1 MLNDSALVRLLNPC
15 RRRRGNGLGWTTGVI
30 PRFGTQERNYAAWAA
45 RLGTM
50 PHEVLRARSSI
61 GDTSHK
67 LPSRG
72 TICHGM
78 THRLSS
84 CEISVQLAMTVFQ
97 VAHTPPMRRVQ
108 TPLTPDGATIERFL
122 AHCPRRRY
130 PSRTDVFRPGDPANT
145 LYYLISGSVS
155 IIAEEDDGRELVLGY
170 FGPGQFVGE
179 LGLFVESSH
188 REVILR
194 TRAPCELAE
203 IGHERFYE
211 LLLSRLAPDAP
222 KLLYALGAQI
232 SRRLLDTSRKASRLA
247 FLDVTD
253 RIVRTLFDLAQEPE
267 AMSHPDGTQIRVSRQ
282 ELSRLVGCSRE
293 MAGRVLKKLEADGK
307 LHARGKTIVIYGTR

>member
-1 MLNDSALVRLLNPC
+1 MWRHGGVGRSLPPRL
-15 RRRRGNGLGWTTGVI
+15 
-30 PRFGTQERNYAAWAA
+30 PRDG
-45 RLGTM
+45 
-50 PHEVLRARSSI
+50 I
-61 GDTSHK
+61 
-67 LPSRG
+67 
-72 TICHGM
+72 ICHLV
-78 THRLSS
+78 TYNLSS
-84 CEISVQLAMTVFQ
+84 FDHLAFTNMSFLQ
-97 VAHTPPMRRVQ
+97 AIHTTPMRRPA

-122 AHCPRRRY
+122 AHCHRRRY
-130 PSRTDVFRPGDPANT
+130 PSRTDVFRPGDPAST
-145 LYYLISGSVS
+145 LYYIISGSVS

-179 LGLFVESSH
+179 LGLFVESGQ

-194 TRAPCELAE
+194 SRAPCELAE

-222 KLLYALGAQI
+222 KLLYAMGAQI

-253 RIVRTLFDLAQEPE
+253 RIVRTLFDLAKEPE

>member
-1 MLNDSALVRLLNPC
+1 
-15 RRRRGNGLGWTTGVI
+15 
-30 PRFGTQERNYAAWAA
+30 
-45 RLGTM
+45 
-50 PHEVLRARSSI
+50 
-61 GDTSHK
+61 
-67 LPSRG
+67 
-72 TICHGM
+72 
-78 THRLSS
+78 
-84 CEISVQLAMTVFQ
+84 MTVFQ

-122 AHCPRRRY
+122 AHCHRRRY